1 MPIAAPNWRRGIVD
15 GVSDLADAVLPLIRT
30 RADLHRWSASNEH
43 GWQMQQAVTILEQ
56 AAETEDPAE
65 VFTVTQKAI
74 ASALKVIMRA
84 DDSSG
89 IIGDAC
95 RSLLDLHPNIAAAA
109 TPPVGKLVDWM
120 IAFQF
125 DNECDFFTL
134 DPVVY
139 APALG
144 EKGMAAYRA
153 RLAHIEER
161 LGRRPSSEDR
171 WAGGHGHEWFT
182 LDWNAQRLAVLNR
195 DVEAVIR
202 THVRDRKVAR
212 WFVDTAEALA
222 EIGQFE
228 LAIDWAKQA
237 VDFGPGH
244 QSLTAGEYWCTLLAE
259 HRPSEL
265 LAARLELFRRW
276 PSSSTAAHLYRDAGD
291 AWAGYCDEVMDR
303 LESSPRDAVLFAL
316 LSLQDVPYAWEL
328 AHTLALDDDSAW
340 GELVKAYEK
349 VDPLAVLPVLNRLV
363 LSELVETGAQH
374 YKIAARRLKK
384 MRTLAVGSE
393 HEAEIDWFIAELRKT
408 NRRRPRLQQEFD
420 RVGLP

>member
-1 MPIAAPNWRRGIVD
+1 
-15 GVSDLADAVLPLIRT
+15 
-30 RADLHRWSASNEH
+30 
-43 GWQMQQAVTILEQ
+43 MQEAVTILEH
-56 AAETEDPAE
+56 AAETADPAE

-95 RSLLDLHPNIAAAA
+95 RSLLDLHPTVAAAA

-120 IAFQF
+120 MAFQF

-134 DPVVY
+134 DPVGY

-144 EKGMAAYRA
+144 EHGMTAYRA
-153 RLAHIEER
+153 KLADIEQRLD
-161 LGRRPSSEDR
+161 RRPSSDDR
-171 WAGGHGHEWFT
+171 WSGGHGHEWFT
-182 LDWNAQRLAVLNR
+182 LDWNARRLAVLDR
-195 DVEAVIR
+195 DVDSIIR

-222 EIGQFE
+222 EIGEFE
-228 LAIDWAKQA
+228 LAINWAKQA

-291 AWAGYCDEVMDR
+291 AWPDYGDEVIER
-303 LESSPRDAVLFAL
+303 LASSPRDAALFAL
-316 LSLQDVPYAWEL
+316 LSLQDVSYAWEL
-328 AHTLALDDDSAW
+328 AHTLALDDDHVW
-340 GELVKAYEK
+340 DELAKAYEK

-363 LSELVETGAQH
+363 MRELVETGAQH
-374 YKIAARRLKK
+374 YKIAARQLKK
-384 MRTLAVGSE
+384 MRKLAAGSE
-393 HEAEIDWFIAELRKT
+393 HESEVDWFIAELRET

-420 RVGLP
+420 RAGLP